1 MRIKRLIKF
10 FLIFGLTGT
19 SSLYVSNY
27 LLWVLEILFDFV
39 IAGWLRIL
47 FILVLYQFLLVGFC
61 YMFKE
66 TDYIV
71 KKSKR
76 LKKLLFKIQSR

>member
-61 YMFKE
+61 YIFKE
-66 TDYIV
+66 TDYIL
-71 KKSKR
+71 KKGKR
-76 LKKLLFKIQSR
+76 LKKLLFKI

>member
-1 MRIKRLIKF
+1 MPIKRLIKF

-19 SSLYVSNY
+19 SSLYVSNF

-39 IAGWLRIL
+39 IAGWLRII

-61 YMFKE
+61 HIFKE
-66 TDYIV
+66 TDYIL
-71 KKSKR
+71 KKGKR
-76 LKKLLFKIQSR
+76 LKKLLFKI